1 MTSEE
6 KPNELYML
14 KRKREP
20 GYFYTKIDH
29 DIFFQKEKEFSI
41 INSNLENIRQINE
54 SINDK
59 NKIKPD
65 PNNNEIK
72 NLKKLLSESS
82 NNLKQKEYKMPKIF
96 IDNKEGNL
104 LNNSSA
110 IRNPSTKLKYFNVE
124 KNIIKK
130 SIIDF
135 DNNNEIKIFKN
146 KKIVYINKD
155 LLNNYSTSRNIK
167 KAKKINFVIR
177 NKTGSKYRGV
187 SRNGSNWQVLIM
199 ANNKKYYIGN
209 YPSEELAA
217 RVYDIQAIKM
227 RGIKARTNFPYN
239 NVQIKNIFKKN
250 INIKYDSISEI
261 MNQISN

>member
-6 KPNELYML
+6 KPNELYLL
-14 KRKREP
+14 KRKRDP
-20 GYFYTKIDH
+20 GCFYTKIDH
-29 DIFFQKEKEFSI
+29 DIIYQKENEFSI
-41 INSNLENIRQINE
+41 INSKLENIRKINE
-54 SINDK
+54 SKYDI

-65 PNNNEIK
+65 PNNNEI
-72 NLKKLLSESS
+72 NLKKLLSEPS
-82 NNLKQKEYKMPKIF
+82 NNLKQKEYNKSKIF
-96 IDNKEGNL
+96 IIDKKGNL
-104 LNNSSA
+104 FNNSSVA
-110 IRNPSTKLKYFNVE
+110 KNSSTKLKYFNVE

-135 DNNNEIKIFKN
+135 DTNNEIKIFKN

-155 LLNNYSTSRNIK
+155 LLNNYSTSRSIK
-167 KAKKINFVIR
+167 KAKNINFVIR
-177 NKTGSKYRGV
+177 NQTSSKYRGV
-187 SRNGSNWQVLIM
+187 SKNGSYWQVLIM

-217 RVYDIQAIKM
+217 RVYDIHAIKM

-239 NVQIKNIFKKN
+239 NVQIKNILEKD

-261 MNQISN
+261 MKQINN